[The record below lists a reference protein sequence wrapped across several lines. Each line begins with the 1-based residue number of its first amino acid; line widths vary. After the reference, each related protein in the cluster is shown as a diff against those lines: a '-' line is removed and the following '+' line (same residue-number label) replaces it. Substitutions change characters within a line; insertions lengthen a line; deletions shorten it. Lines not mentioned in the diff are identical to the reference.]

1 VITGEGFERGKSNRN
16 VTLKEEIVLGRGN
29 FGRDFESRGR
39 YNIRVR
45 EMELLELTAMVLSC

>member
-1 VITGEGFERGKSNRN
+1 